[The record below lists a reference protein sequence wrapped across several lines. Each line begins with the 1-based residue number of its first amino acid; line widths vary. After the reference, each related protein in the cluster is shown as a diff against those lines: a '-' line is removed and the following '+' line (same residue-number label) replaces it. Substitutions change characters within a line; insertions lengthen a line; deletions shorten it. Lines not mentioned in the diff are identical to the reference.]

1 MAVSPGPFPGGD
13 PPRRIGRESLFLPSF
28 MPPDMD
34 LGSLSMSGASA
45 VPPPSSFF
53 NGLLAEFTYR
63 WEKGERPRA
72 EDYLAKLS
80 PDAFDDAVV
89 LIYREF
95 CLAEVAGLDPSP
107 HAYVERFPTHAVT
120 LERLFGLQEAFGSS
134 QLKLLTEPESESES
148 DASILP
154 QAGDE
159 IGPFRLLRELGRGAF
174 ARVFLT
180 EQMDLEL
187 SLIVLKVSTR
197 VTTEPSLLARA
208 AHSNIVPLHW
218 HKLVDNGAFQIIAM
232 PFLGG
237 TTLSAILA
245 DRRKHGNR
253 PATGHDLLVELDQAS
268 APEYARPRPGR
279 PARDAIDTL
288 SYSKAVAWLI
298 ARLAEALDHAY
309 GRGVLHGDVKPSNIL
324 LTADGMPMLLDFN
337 LSIGWRPLLYGSGST
352 EILADGGGT
361 LPYMAPERLLWVAD
375 PAKAPERAGPAD
387 RHRAD
392 IYSLGVVL
400 LEMQT
405 GRSPD
410 LSSHRALSMPELA
423 SVYASS
429 RIQGGEALIR
439 EAHRPV
445 PGSLRAILARCL
457 APDPADRYRRASEL
471 AEDLDAW
478 RQDHPLVHARERH
491 PTQGILRWVRRRK
504 RVGSM
509 ILTGIFV
516 AAATGGWIWW
526 RNIEPRRIKADVVYE
541 QVVEDGAFRDRRT
554 GSGWVKFKGDP
565 VAAAKKHLEHYGVL
579 DTPNWREREEY
590 IALDST
596 ERDELEAWLLEQSLR
611 YAHALGARSDTD
623 SHRRAWAF
631 LKVVADSARYGPLV
645 SECRSLR
652 QKLEEGD
659 TRLLAGSENSPH
671 TPIKGWIEEYL
682 EGVAA
687 ELASKDDEAVGRL
700 EQANAQDV
708 KASGLY
714 REILHDHPHSFWVN
728 YRFACVAFSMAQK
741 VSGKLA
747 SLHQRDAVNAMRLCV
762 GKRPKICALHILYA
776 GCLYELGKLEESG
789 GRSAEA
795 SQHFTEASEHYERAR
810 MINPDNAETYLSRAF
825 LRIELG
831 QINGYKRDISQYD
844 LLTGQHHSDP
854 LNHSTRI
861 HKKDRDDTST
871 ISTLKN
877 DPDAMDARLGLVDM
891 LFRRGHAELGL
902 EELKYLISA
911 DPDNLQV
918 RNFLALNLVQ
928 LGRNDEAEREFA
940 FISRHPD
947 FERSVRKGGENNKDL
962 IVASERTVLALVE
975 QGNYQDA
982 IETARSGNQLAK
994 AIKYR
999 RFEAEMVL
1007 ARAYALAWLKGK
1019 VPEDKDRAVATLLKA
1034 FPLAHSREEFRK
1046 EYEGQN
1052 VPAFDNLRTEF
1063 ASSYF
1068 EAEAEKLTPESRD

>member
-1 MAVSPGPFPGGD
+1 MGVSPRPFPESD
-13 PPRRIGRESLFLPSF
+13 PPRRIRRESLFLPFF

-34 LGSLSMSGASA
+34 LGSLSMSGASG

-53 NGLLAEFTYR
+53 NGLLAEFTKC
-63 WEKGERPRA
+63 WEKGDRPRA
-72 EDYLAKLS
+72 EDYLATLS
-80 PDAFDDAVV
+80 PDATEDAVV

-95 CLAEVAGLDPSP
+95 CLAEAAGLDPAP
-107 HAYVERFPTHAVT
+107 REYVERFPAHAVT
-120 LERLFGLQEAFGSS
+120 LERLFGLQDAFGSS
-134 QLKLLTEPESESES
+134 QLKLFTEPDS

-154 QAGDE
+154 QTGDE

-174 ARVFLT
+174 ARVFLV

-218 HKLVDNGAFQIIAM
+218 HKLVDNGALQIIAM

-237 TTLSAILA
+237 TTLSAILS
-245 DRRKHGNR
+245 DRRERGNR

-298 ARLAEALDHAY
+298 ARLAEALDHAFD
-309 GRGVLHGDVKPSNIL
+309 RGVLHGDVKPSNIL

-352 EILADGGGT
+352 EILVDGGGT
-361 LPYMAPERLLWVAD
+361 LAYMAPERLLSVAD
-375 PAKAPERAGPAD
+375 PTKLPERSRPAD

-478 RQDHPLVHARERH
+478 RQDHPLVHAREH
-491 PTQGILRWVRRRK
+491 NPTQGILRWVRRRK
-504 RVGSM
+504 LVVSI
-509 ILTGIFV
+509 ILVGIFV
-516 AAATGGWIWW
+516 AAATGGLIWW
-526 RNIEPRRIKADVVYE
+526 RNIEPRRLKADIVYE

-565 VAAAKKHLEHYGVL
+565 VVIAKRHLEHYGVL
-579 DTPNWREREEY
+579 DSPNWREREEY

-611 YAHALGARSDTD
+611 YAHALGARPEAD
-623 SHRRAWAF
+623 SVKRALAF
-631 LKVVADSARYGPLV
+631 LHVIANSALYGPLV
-645 SECRSLR
+645 SEYESLR
-652 QKLEEGD
+652 QKDGGTSAAALS
-659 TRLLAGSENSPH
+659 TISSPSDR
-671 TPIKGWIEEYL
+671 PPKGWIEEYL
-682 EGVAA
+682 RGVEA
-687 ELASKDDEAVGRL
+687 ELASKDDEAVAL
-700 EQANAQDV
+700 HEQANEHDA
-708 KASGLY
+708 KAAGHY
-714 REILHDHPHSFWVN
+714 KRVLHEHPHSFWGN
-728 YRFACVAFSMAQK
+728 YRFACVAFSRAQK
-741 VSGKLA
+741 AGGKLA
-747 SLHQRDAVNAMRLCV
+747 YLYQQDAVNAMGLCV
-762 GKRPKICALHILYA
+762 RMRPKISALHNQYA
-776 GCLYELGKLEESG
+776 GCLYNLGIKAEIDG
-789 GRSAEA
+789 TAGEA
-795 SQHFTEASEHYERAR
+795 STHFLAASEEYDRAEKLD
-810 MINPDNAETYLSRAF
+810 PDHAETYLSRAF

-831 QINGYKRDISQYD
+831 QIGDYSEDMKRYEI
-844 LLTGQHHSDP
+844 LTGQTQTNDSD
-854 LNHSTRI
+854 
-861 HKKDRDDTST
+861 T
-871 ISTLKN
+871 IR
-877 DPDAMDARLGLVDM
+877 ARLQLANR
-891 LFRRGHAELGL
+891 LFAKHHDKLALSEVERIIAFDLN
-902 EELKYLISA
+902 
-911 DPDNLQV
+911 NLQAY
-918 RNFLALNLVQ
+918 FLRAHILLS
-928 LGRNDEAEREFA
+928 LGRKEFKQEFA
-940 FISRHPD
+940 WVARHPD
-947 FERSVRKGGENNKDL
+947 YVRSVREGGEQNKNL
-962 IVASERTVLALVE
+962 IAAGEQTVIMLIEQENTREAIARAL
-975 QGNYQDA
+975 QGR
-982 IETARSGNQLAK
+982 ELAK
-994 AIKYR
+994 AIEYR
-999 RFEAEMVL
+999 EFEALIVL
-1007 ARAYALAWLKGK
+1007 AQAYVASWKHDKAYESLAI
-1019 VPEDKDRAVATLLKA
+1019 ETL
-1034 FPLAHSREEFRK
+1034 REASTISPSPSKFLEEYGDPVFEKFRK
-1046 EYEGQN
+1046 KHGPRFFQ
-1052 VPAFDNLRTEF
+1052 T
-1063 ASSYF
+1063 SSNN
-1068 EAEAEKLTPESRD
+1068 EAITIPK